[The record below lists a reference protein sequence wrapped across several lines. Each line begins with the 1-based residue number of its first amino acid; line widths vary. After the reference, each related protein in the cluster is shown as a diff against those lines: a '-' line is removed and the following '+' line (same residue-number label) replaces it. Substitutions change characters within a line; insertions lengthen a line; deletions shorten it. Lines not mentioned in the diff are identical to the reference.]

1 MIKFNWI
8 LINKLALGSLPRE
21 LNDFEKLHEKGIK
34 SIMSLCSKEE
44 TNISKEIIQEI
55 KKFEII
61 QYPLPDH
68 RYNKLPSTNEVN
80 EAIEILNNLIK
91 KGPVF
96 IHCYA
101 GLERSPLICM
111 AWLIKYKKL
120 KIFESLQY
128 MMEVNKGT
136 NPLPGQ
142 LKILENL

>member
-1 MIKFNWI
+1 MFKFNWI
-8 LINKLALGSLPRE
+8 VTNKFALGSLPKE
-21 LNDFEKLHEKGIK
+21 FNDFKKLYEQGIK
-34 SIMSLCSKEE
+34 SIICLCSKKEIK
-44 TNISKEIIQEI
+44 ISKEISKEI

-61 QYPLPDH
+61 EYPLPDH
-68 RYNKLPSTNEVN
+68 RYGKLPSINEVN
-80 EAIEILNNLIK
+80 EAVEILNNLIE

-120 KIFESLQY
+120 TIFESLQY